1 MANATTRAK
10 RLNETKMILQQPLL
24 LIAIILSF
32 ALLLLFV
39 IYPLAKTL
47 IYSLTDETGA
57 FSLANLIA
65 ILQTPRYGKV
75 FGRTMALGLIV
86 AVIATFIGYV
96 FAYTVTRVNIPGK
109 GFFKTMA
116 TLPILSPPF
125 VLSLS
130 IIFLFGKQGLISKN
144 LLGITGSSVYG
155 MKSLIVVQVMSFFPI
170 AYLTLSGIL
179 SSIDASV
186 EDAACNMGAGRWK
199 TFWTVTFP
207 LSLPGIISGALLV
220 FIQSLEDFSNPA
232 TIGGDYTTL
241 SIEVYN
247 IITGSYDMR
256 KGSVLALLLLLP
268 AVIAYLLNKYWVN
281 KKSFVTVTG
290 KPTQARKLINEPH
303 IKWPLFAFCLIVSVI
318 IILFYG
324 TVIFAS
330 FVRTWGVDFSLTLD
344 QYRKALQYGWDSL
357 KNSMTLGLISAII
370 GGLLGMVIA
379 YITAKRN
386 YYGKRFIEVSSV
398 LMFAV
403 PGTVLGISYILGF
416 NSKPLALTGTGII
429 LVIVFTFRNMP
440 VAIES
445 GTTTLLQIDNSI
457 EEAST
462 ILGADTGYSF
472 RRITLPML
480 KSAFFSGI
488 VYSFTKAITAVSAVI
503 FLVSPRWKLVTSNIY
518 SLFDMAKYGQAA
530 AFVTMMVGIL
540 LVFIGLFNAVINFLL
555 APRSK
560 VPQAKSNTEESK

>member
-10 RLNETKMILQQPLL
+10 RLNETKMILRQPLL

-57 FSLANLIA
+57 FSLANLIT

-86 AVIATFIGYV
+86 AFIATFIGYI
-96 FAYTVTRVNIPGK
+96 FAYTVTRVNVPCK
-109 GFFKTMA
+109 GFLKTMA

-155 MKSLIVVQVMSFFPI
+155 LKSLIVVQVMSFFPI

-290 KPTQARKLINEPH
+290 KPTQARKLIEEPH
-303 IKWPLFAFCLIVSVI
+303 IKWPLFAFCLIVSAI

-357 KNSMTLGLISAII
+357 KNSMTLGLISAVI

-386 YYGKRFIEVSSV
+386 YYGKRFIEVASV

-416 NSKPLALTGTGII
+416 NSKPLALTGTGLI

-480 KSAFFSGI
+480 KNAFFSGI

-518 SLFDMAKYGQAA
+518 SLFDLAKYGQAA

-540 LVFIGLFNAVINFLL
+540 LVFIGLFNTVINFLL

-560 VPQAKSNTEESK
+560 VPQAKTKTEESK